1 MNRIIAIADRGALPL
16 LKLVAAINF
25 LFLLAFAAMLVAAV
39 DVARAEPVACTGK
52 DMLAELQQADP
63 SKYAAVE
70 AEAAKVENGEGL
82 LWKVEKA
89 GVAPSFLFGTMHVTD
104 PRVTTLTP
112 AAQAAYDTAGTVV
125 IETTEVLD
133 RNKMMASLMQKPDLM
148 MFTDKTTLAS
158 LLPANEVDFVNKA
171 LEARGIPPYSVSK
184 MKPWVITGMLALP
197 VCETLRQNAGA
208 SVLDVKLGQDA
219 NAKGKKLEGLE
230 TAAEQLEAMA
240 SLPIEL
246 HIRGLID
253 TLKVGDRINDANETM
268 ILLYVSG
275 EIGTIW
281 PLFRATLP
289 GGQSD
294 VEFEKTMITARNHTM
309 AERAGPILDAG
320 SAFIAVGA
328 MHLPGTEG
336 LVELLRRAGYTVSR
350 ADLS

>member
-1 MNRIIAIADRGALPL
+1 MNRMIALADRSALPL
-16 LKLVAAINF
+16 LKLVAAINL

-39 DVARAEPVACTGK
+39 NIARAEPVACTGK

-104 PRVTTLTP
+104 PRVTTLTQ
-112 AAQAAYDTAGTVV
+112 AAQTAYDAAGTVV

-133 RNKMMASLMQKPDLM
+133 QQKMMASIMQRPDLM
-148 MFTDKTTLAS
+148 MFTDQTTLAS
-158 LLPANEVDFVNKA
+158 LLPAGEADFVNKA
-171 LEARGIPPYSVSK
+171 LEARGIPPTSVTK
-184 MKPWVITGMLALP
+184 MKPWVITTMLSLP
-197 VCETLRQNAGA
+197 ACELQRKAGGA
-208 SVLDVKLGQDA
+208 PVLDAKLAQDA
-219 NAKGKKLEGLE
+219 IAGGKKLEGLE
-230 TAAEQLEAMA
+230 TAVEQLEAMA

-246 HIRGLID
+246 HIKGLID

-275 EIGTIW
+275 EIGTVW

-289 GGQSD
+289 GGYDD
-294 VEFEKTMITARNHTM
+294 VAFEKTMITMRNHTM
-309 AERAGPILDAG
+309 VQRAGSILDAG
-320 SAFIAVGA
+320 NAFIAVGA
-328 MHLPGTEG
+328 MHLPGPEG
-336 LVELLRRAGYTVSR
+336 LVSLLRKEGYTVSR
-350 ADLS
+350 ADQG